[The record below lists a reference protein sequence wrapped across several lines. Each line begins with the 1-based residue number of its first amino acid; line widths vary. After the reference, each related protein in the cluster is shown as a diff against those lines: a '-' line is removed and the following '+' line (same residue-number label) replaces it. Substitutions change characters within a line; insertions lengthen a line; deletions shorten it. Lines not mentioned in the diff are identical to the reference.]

1 MKLWMSGEIQA
12 DVESAYRHSAN
23 TIEAEVNR
31 LLDGVTFEDKPAEWA
46 FIAIIRREDHP
57 DHDEVVKKSSRGK
70 SLEFRLK
77 VPHADFSSAS
87 QDQQIGLIFGAL
99 ARSVNLM
106 AKLGIS
112 ANTRTILQGILSH
125 AEKNVLGGQLVQ

>member
-1 MKLWMSGEIQA
+1 MKLWMSAEIQV
-12 DVESAYRHSAN
+12 DVESAYRHCAN
-23 TIEAEVNR
+23 AIEAEVNR
-31 LLDGVTFEDKPAEWA
+31 LLDGVALEDKPAEWA

-57 DHDEVVKKSSRGK
+57 DYDEVVKKSSRGK

-87 QDQQIGLIFGAL
+87 RGQQIGLIFGAL

-112 ANTRTILQGILSH
+112 ATTR
-125 AEKNVLGGQLVQ
+125 NVLQAVLSQAERNVFRAQLVQ

>member
-12 DVESAYRHSAN
+12 DVESAYRHCAN

-31 LLDGVTFEDKPAEWA
+31 LLDGVALEDKPAEWA

-57 DHDEVVKKSSRGK
+57 DYDEVVKKSSRGK

-77 VPHADFSSAS
+77 VPHAGFSSAS
-87 QDQQIGLIFGAL
+87 RGQQIGLIFAAL

-112 ANTRTILQGILSH
+112 ANTGNVLQAVLSQ
-125 AEKNVLGGQLVQ
+125 AERNVLGAQLVQ